1 MTLKADIIPAAEG
14 DMKRLSEIAA
24 LCFPDPWSERIFR
37 ESFENA
43 YTEIFIAKDTDGN
56 IAGYLVLSETGDEI
70 SVDDIAVLPE
80 YRRCGIAKKLLLQ
93 ADEKYP
99 DRNFL
104 LEVRE
109 SNSPAISLYKSL
121 GFEQVGL
128 RKRYYRNPDEAAV
141 LMTKM
146 KGNEKK

>member
-1 MTLKADIIPAAEG
+1 MTLKVNITPAAEN

-43 YTEIFIAKDTDGN
+43 YTEILIAKDTEEN
-56 IAGYLVLSETGDEI
+56 IAGYLVLSETGDDI
-70 SVDDIAVLPE
+70 SIDDIAVLPE
-80 YRRCGIAKKLLLQ
+80 YRRGGIAKSLLMQ
-93 ADEKYP
+93 IYAKYP

-121 GFEQVGL
+121 GFEQVGF
-128 RKRYYRNPDEAAV
+128 RKRYYRSPDEGAV

>member
-1 MTLKADIIPAAEG
+1 MTQKADIIPAEEK

-24 LCFPDPWSERIFR
+24 VCFPDPWSERIFR
-37 ESFENA
+37 ESFENGF
-43 YTEIFIAKDTDGN
+43 TEIYIAKITDEN
-56 IAGYLVLSETGDEI
+56 IAGYIVLSKAGDDI

-80 YRRCGIAKKLLLQ
+80 YRRCGIARALLMY

-99 DRNFL
+99 GENFL

-128 RKRYYRNPDEAAV
+128 RKIYYQNPCEGAV
-141 LMTKM
+141 LMTKT
-146 KGNEKK
+146 KNERN

>member
-1 MTLKADIIPAAEG
+1 MTQKANTIPAAEK

-24 LCFPDPWSERIFR
+24 VCFPDPWSERIFR
-37 ESFENA
+37 ESFENGF
-43 YTEIFIAKDTDGN
+43 TEIYIAKITDEN
-56 IAGYLVLSETGDEI
+56 IAGYIVLSKAGDDI

-80 YRRCGIAKKLLLQ
+80 YRRCGIARALLMY
-93 ADEKYP
+93 ADEKYSCK
-99 DRNFL
+99 NFL

-128 RKRYYRNPDEAAV
+128 RKIYYQNPREGAV
-141 LMTKM
+141 LMTKT
-146 KGNEKK
+146 KNERN

>member
-1 MTLKADIIPAAEG
+1 MTLKVNIIPAAEN

-24 LCFPDPWSERIFR
+24 LCFSDPWSERIFR

-43 YTEIFIAKDTDGN
+43 YTEILIAKDTDGN
-56 IAGYLVLSETGDEI
+56 MAGYLVLSQTGDEI

-80 YRRCGIAKKLLLQ
+80 YRRCGIAKKLLMQ
-93 ADEKYP
+93 ADAKYP
-99 DRNFL
+99 DRDFL

-121 GFEQVGL
+121 GFEQVGF
-128 RKRYYRNPDEAAV
+128 RKRYYRNPHEGAV
-141 LMTKM
+141 LMTK
-146 KGNEKK
+146 GHL